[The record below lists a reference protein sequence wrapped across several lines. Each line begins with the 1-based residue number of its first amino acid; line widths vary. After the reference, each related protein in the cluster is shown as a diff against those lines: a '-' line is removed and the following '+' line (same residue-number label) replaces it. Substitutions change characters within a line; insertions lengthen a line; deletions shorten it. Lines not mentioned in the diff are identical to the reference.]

1 MTEYTEIVDPRLQER
16 VCKRYSGEIAILQAL
31 GFEKLAYKLE
41 TLEPFSA
48 VSRLP
53 IVLLMRAKGEVL
65 TFPFPLRL
73 ACGHPLLVHS
83 EPSSIADCMGMG
95 VKFYT
100 NFSDHSLLI
109 SSTLQSHIALQDDVL
124 RTSSLRIVRN
134 YPSRTPEEAW
144 LSHKRRT
151 KEMEVQGKTFRNTST
166 FADYVDISRREEL
179 DLKSRGS

>member
-1 MTEYTEIVDPRLQER
+1 MTEYTEIMDPKLQGRL
-16 VCKRYSGEIAILQAL
+16 CKRYSGEIAILHAL
-31 GFEKLAYKLE
+31 GFKTLAYKLE

-48 VSRLP
+48 VSRLL
-53 IVLLMRAKGEVL
+53 IVLLMRTQGEVL

-109 SSTLQSHIALQDDVL
+109 SSTLQSHIALQSDVV
-124 RTSSLRIVRN
+124 RTSNLQIVRN

-144 LSHKRRT
+144 VSHKRRT
-151 KEMEVQGKTFRNTST
+151 KEMEAQGKTICNTST
-166 FADYVDISRREEL
+166 FADYVDISKREEL
-179 DLKSRGS
+179 DLKSRR